1 MLTPEERAEFEDIR
15 NRLTLAER
23 KLESTGTGLFRVGE
37 LIPNEVRIGM
47 GVGFIGRTTDTTP
60 GGAIIVNSPEGP
72 IKILVV

>member
-1 MLTPEERAEFEDIR
+1 MQ
-15 NRLTLAER
+15 NRLAEAER
-23 KLESTGTGLFRVGE
+23 RIDSAGFFRVGD